1 MRKTKESVNETL
13 LYAAIFGLALGMR
26 LLLLGAFPLREVE
39 SGWAYQAWELWQGQR
54 SGIGYETGYLSL
66 TRAVFALFGSTNV
79 LARLWPALVGSFLVW
94 VPYFFREELGVY
106 PALIAAVGFAV
117 DPGFVISSRSVG
129 SSLPSLAFLVL
140 TAGWIYAGNIFWAGV
155 CGAFFLLSGSGLGA
169 GLIILGV
176 TLFLCHILGI
186 CDLQKTVRKIGLGSK
201 EGQPGFSWKQTLL
214 TVVGVLLFFGS
225 SFFRHLEGVS
235 AWVEAIPTY
244 FRGWAEPSGVPVG
257 RLLVT
262 LIVDHPLPIIFGVL
276 GIIQGLRKRNPLSH
290 LLSLWLFISLFVV
303 LVYPGRQTWDLV
315 WALVPL
321 WGLAGLALG
330 RVFRSLKPNSVVW
343 ILAILIII
351 LMSLM
356 WLSFLGLA
364 IRGGG
369 QGGTLLPWIMIAAA
383 MVLGLLSVSLV
394 AAEWSWEEGK
404 HGLVIGLSTTL
415 GLYMLSGTV
424 SGAYLHAGDPRYLWF
439 PDPGNG
445 QLPLIMDTVRE
456 VSAYHTGREDS
467 IEILVEDDL
476 PSLKWALRD
485 FLHVRY
491 ERFGDLND
499 RPPVLIT
506 GQEVDTSS
514 LSEDYLGQ
522 DFVYRTNPGWSGVLP
537 EDWKKWVAFR
547 EGELEREYIL
557 LWVRKDIYPGGD
569 L

>member
-39 SGWAYQAWELWQGQR
+39 SGWAYQVWELWQGQR

-66 TRAVFALFGSTNV
+66 TRGLFALFGSTNV

-94 VPYFFREELGVY
+94 VPYFFRKELGVY
-106 PALIAAVGFAV
+106 SALIAAVGFAA

-129 SSLPSLAFLVL
+129 SPLPALAFLIL
-140 TAGWIYAGNIFWAGV
+140 AAGWIYAGNTFWAGV

-176 TLFLCHILGI
+176 TLFLSHVLGI
-186 CDLQKTVRKIGLGSK
+186 CDLQKTIREIGSGLK
-201 EGQPGFSWKQTLL
+201 EGQHRFSWKKTLL

-235 AWVEAIPTY
+235 AWLGAIPAY
-244 FRGWAEPSGVPVG
+244 FQGWVEPSGVPAG

-262 LIVDHPLPIIFGVL
+262 LIVYHPLPIIFSVL
-276 GIIQGLRKRNPLSH
+276 GIIQGLRKRNPLPH
-290 LLSLWLFISLFVV
+290 FLSLWLFVSLFAV

-315 WALVPL
+315 WALMPL
-321 WGLAGLALG
+321 WGLAGLALA
-330 RVFRSLKPNSVVW
+330 RMFRPLKPKTVVW
-343 ILAILIII
+343 ILAMLIII

-364 IRGGG
+364 IRGGD
-369 QGGTLLPWIMIAAA
+369 QRGTLLPWIMILAAV
-383 MVLGLLSVSLV
+383 VLGLLSVSLV

-404 HGLVIGLSTTL
+404 QGLVIGLSTAL
-415 GLYMLSGTV
+415 GMYMLSGTV
-424 SGAYLHAGDPRYLWF
+424 SGAYLHTDDPRYLWL
-439 PDPGNG
+439 PDPGIG

-467 IEILVEDDL
+467 IEILVEDDF

-485 FLHVRY
+485 FPHVRY
-491 ERFGDLND
+491 EKFVNPND
-499 RPPVLIT
+499 RSPVLIT

-514 LSEDYLGQ
+514 LAEDYLGQ

-537 EDWKKWVAFR
+537 GDWKKWVAFR
-547 EGELEREYIL
+547 EGELEKEYIL